1 MNFFLNDNSVQPNGN
16 CIIRDWIEKIRG
28 ETLYTNE
35 NKQAGMAILISD
47 EKMDFKLKAVER
59 RNEY

>member
-1 MNFFLNDNSVQPNGN
+1 METALS
-16 CIIRDWIEKIRG
+16 DWIEKIRG
-28 ETLYTNE
+28 ENLYTNE

-47 EKMDFKLKAVER
+47 KKMDFKLKAVER